1 MLRLIPWPYR
11 ILALAALALTLIG
24 YGWLKGAEH
33 GEDKL
38 NQHLALDA
46 KEELASIT
54 KAAAK
59 TAAMQ
64 LQKDKAIHDAAQREK
79 TLRAA
84 ARAAGNERDGLRRE
98 LAQSRAKLSIASSES
113 LRKRVAAL
121 EDVFEQC
128 SERYTELAEKA
139 DRHASDA
146 LTLEQAW
153 PK

>member
-1 MLRLIPWPYR
+1 
-11 ILALAALALTLIG
+11 
-24 YGWLKGAEH
+24 
-33 GEDKL
+33 
-38 NQHLALDA
+38 
-46 KEELASIT
+46 
-54 KAAAK
+54 
-59 TAAMQ
+59 
-64 LQKDKAIHDAAQREK
+64 
-79 TLRAA
+79 
-84 ARAAGNERDGLRRE
+84 LRRE